1 MDSIRAFGDAVLAFV
16 ERLAAVHWGWLA
28 AAVGLSVANLALRSR
43 SWQQI
48 LRAALPHD
56 HIRYRTAFG
65 AYCAG
70 VGVNA
75 IVPARAGDLMKMFL
89 VRRSTP
95 SARYPT
101 LAGTLVAEVLFD
113 FVVATGLLIWALSA
127 GVLPGL
133 RLPDLPAF
141 DLSLALRYPL
151 VTVAVVVAVVVLG
164 LMLTRRVR
172 AFWAQFGQ
180 GLAIIHR
187 PRRYLLSVVPWQALG
202 WGCRIAAA
210 ACFLAAFGVPV
221 SLEAALIVQVA
232 GSLASLFPATPGGL
246 GPNQALLVVM
256 LAGTAGRTDVLAFS
270 AGMELTLV
278 ATNALLG
285 GTCLA
290 LMLRSL
296 RLRGAISDARAD
308 RGDPAAPLG

>member
-28 AAVGLSVANLALRSR
+28 AAVALSVANLALRSR

-56 HIRYRTAFG
+56 VIRYRTAFG

-75 IVPARAGDLMKMFL
+75 IVPARVGDLMKMFL
-89 VRRSTP
+89 VRRAAP

-113 FVVATGLLIWALSA
+113 FVVATGLLVWALWA

-151 VTVAVVVAVVVLG
+151 VTVAVVLAVVVLG
-164 LMLTRRVR
+164 LMLTRRIR
-172 AFWAQFGQ
+172 AFWSQFGQ
-180 GLAIIHR
+180 GLAIVRR

-202 WGCRIAAA
+202 WGCRIGGA
-210 ACFLAAFGVPV
+210 ACFLVAFGVPV

-256 LAGTAGRTDVLAFS
+256 LAGTTGRTDVLAFS

-278 ATNALLG
+278 ATNVLLG
-285 GTCLA
+285 GACLA

-296 RLRGAISDARAD
+296 RLRGAISQARAD
-308 RGDPAAPLG
+308 RGDPAPLG